1 MTLKQYVQKY
11 GEFDFKE
18 LPFNDV
24 DGLILSLVSYIEFQG
39 IVPKGNI
46 KKVPL
51 YKASNLF
58 FKKYTPKE
66 IKKMAPTFIRKL
78 VLLFQVMATTKRY
91 KDILLYNYVK
101 EVEQDTQFGAICMIL
116 SDETLFISFEG
127 TDDSISGWKEDCQ
140 MAYQFPV
147 LAQKKAGEYL
157 KKNISIFGPRVR
169 IGGHSKGGNLAMAS
183 YLLVGVL
190 TRSKIIRIYNND
202 GPGFRKKEYESIGYQ
217 KMEKKLT
224 MIVPE
229 ESLVGM
235 FFRHPTNYQ
244 VVKSSSYSLFQHDGL
259 SWLVD
264 ATSFQEGKISKR
276 SKRLEKRIFQWI
288 DSYDDE
294 ERKKIVLSL
303 FSIVEGAGVKGL
315 SELRIT
321 KINKIIALIKEN
333 KNMDK
338 ETRKFLL
345 NAFKKLLLFK
355 EEKKA

>member
-1 MTLKQYVQKY
+1 MTLNQYVQKQ
-11 GEFDFKE
+11 GKFSFEE

-24 DGLILSLVSYIEFQG
+24 DGLILSLISYLDFKG
-39 IVPKGNI
+39 IVSKGNV
-46 KKVPL
+46 KKVKL
-51 YKASNLF
+51 SKASNSF
-58 FKKYTPKE
+58 FKKHTTKE

-78 VLLFQVMATTKRY
+78 VILFQLMATTKRY
-91 KDILLYNYVK
+91 KDILLYDYVK
-101 EVEQDTQFGAICMIL
+101 EVEQDTQFGAISMIL
-116 SDETLFISFEG
+116 SDETIFISFEG
-127 TDDSISGWKEDCQ
+127 TDDSISGWKEDFQ
-140 MAYQFPV
+140 MSYQFPV

-157 KKNISIFGPRVR
+157 RKNVSIFGPKVRV
-169 IGGHSKGGNLAMAS
+169 GGHSKGGNLAMSS

-224 MIVPE
+224 MVVPE

-235 FFRHPTNYQ
+235 FLRHSMNYQ

-264 ATSFQEGKISKR
+264 STSFQEGKLSAR
-276 SKRLEKRIFQWI
+276 SKKLEKRIFQWI
-288 DSYDDE
+288 NSYEDE
-294 ERKKIVLSL
+294 ERKKLVLSL
-303 FSIVEGAGVKGL
+303 FSVLERAGVKGL

-333 KNMDK
+333 KNMEK

-345 NAFKKLLLFK
+345 DAFKKLLLFK
-355 EEKKA
+355 EEKKV